1 MPKSLLKITVR
12 RGCSSVNLRIFLE
25 HIFLRTPREGCFFKF
40 VKKGKPNL
48 KRGN

>member
-12 RGCSSVNLRIFLE
+12 RGCSVNLRIFLE

-40 VKKGKPNL
+40 IKKGKPNL